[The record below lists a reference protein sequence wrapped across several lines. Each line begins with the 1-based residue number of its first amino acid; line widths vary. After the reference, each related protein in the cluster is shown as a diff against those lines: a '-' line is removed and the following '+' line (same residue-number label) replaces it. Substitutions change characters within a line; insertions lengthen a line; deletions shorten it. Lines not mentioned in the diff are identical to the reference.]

1 MNVRLTARRMTLTP
15 EIKLYCAKRLKG
27 LEKSLDAG
35 TEIDVLF
42 SREKRRHG
50 VELRAVSRGL
60 NVTVREESDDVFG
73 ALNQAFDSL
82 EKKLKKEKKK
92 LLDRRRRGRRERP
105 APPPPEEAAEPA
117 KRVVSAEEFSLKPM
131 TVEEA
136 ILNLDLRKGDVFMFR
151 KLKTEKWALVYR
163 RRDGHYGLVEP
174 E

>member
-15 EIKLYCAKRLKG
+15 EVKLYCDKRLKG
-27 LEKSLDAG
+27 LEKNTDAG
-35 TEIDVLF
+35 TELDILL
-42 SREKRRHG
+42 SREKHRHG

-60 NVTVREESDDVFG
+60 NVMVREESDDVFG
-73 ALNQAFDSL
+73 ALNQAFDGL
-82 EKKLKKEKKK
+82 EKKLKKERQKR
-92 LLDRRRRGRRERP
+92 LERRRRGRRERP
-105 APPPPEEAAEPA
+105 VPPPAEDVVEPM
-117 KRVVSAEEFSLKPM
+117 KRVIPAEEFALKPM

-136 ILNLDLRKGDVFMFR
+136 ILNLDIKKRDVFMFR